1 MRPLPIRTQ
10 EVIYRVAQECLQ
22 NIVKHSEASRCNVN
36 VWLRAADKISSWAF
50 SQRRRRLR
58 DPVKGKGWLRL
69 GPWVNSTASKRQEL
83 NQLFPLNRRVFKVYL
98 WKESRDRLW
107 TCRYEGAIL
116 NYLQP
121 WIDQHRGQ
129 RLKPS
134 ETGGNVA
141 GPPGWNPELL
151 PDEGTPGVVGAVNW
165 KYKVI
170 AAPRTRLQE
179 PTLSA

>member
-1 MRPLPIRTQ
+1 MLMFGCVPLTRFPAGR
-10 EVIYRVAQECLQ
+10 
-22 NIVKHSEASRCNVN
+22 
-36 VWLRAADKISSWAF
+36 LRKGG
-50 SQRRRRLR
+50 RLR
-58 DPVKGKGWLRL
+58 DLVKGKGWLRL

>member
-22 NIVKHSEASRCNVN
+22 NIVKHSEASRVN

-50 SQRRRRLR
+50 TQRRTAAGPGER
-58 DPVKGKGWLRL
+58 KGWLRL

-129 RLKPS
+129 YHSK
-134 ETGGNVA
+134 
-141 GPPGWNPELL
+141 
-151 PDEGTPGVVGAVNW
+151 
-165 KYKVI
+165 
-170 AAPRTRLQE
+170 Q
-179 PTLSA
+179 